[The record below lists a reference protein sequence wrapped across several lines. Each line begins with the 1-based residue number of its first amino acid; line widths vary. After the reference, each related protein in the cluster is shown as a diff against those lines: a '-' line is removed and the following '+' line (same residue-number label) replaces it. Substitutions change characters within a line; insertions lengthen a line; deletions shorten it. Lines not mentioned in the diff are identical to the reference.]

1 MPPTGKTTP
10 LNVISPVIAKSLKKR
25 YYNWKYLQYLDI
37 VMNKLPGTIVLSIKR
52 ETKAVVIVTP
62 AEGPSLLMEPFGK

>member
-1 MPPTGKTTP
+1 
-10 LNVISPVIAKSLKKR
+10 
-25 YYNWKYLQYLDI
+25 
-37 VMNKLPGTIVLSIKR
+37 MNKLPGTIVLSIKR